1 MEGRAAWSGTRAGRP
16 LSSGLLTSTWMSR
29 IPPSSAIAASG
40 SSSGLPCL
48 PGWFATALTP
58 VALLRLGDDH
68 CRLPGRR
75 DRLRVGLVD
84 GRDVVPVDLDGLPA
98 ERLGS
103 NSVGVEVPAVHRLAG
118 LAEPIHVDD
127 GGQVVER
134 VEARVLERLPHR
146 ALRHL
151 GVAAQAPDPI
161 RQAVELLAGQRDAH
175 RDRQALPQGPGGH
188 VDPRQDGRRMSLD
201 PAAELAEGEHL
212 LVADRAGGL
221 VHRIQQRRR
230 VALAEDQ
237 MIVPRILWRAEVVVE
252 VLRHEH
258 GHEVGGRHR
267 RRRVA
272 AAGGAARADR
282 VDADLLAELAPI
294 VVLTRHGCEAPQVVC
309 RTERGLT

>member
-1 MEGRAAWSGTRAGRP
+1 
-16 LSSGLLTSTWMSR
+16 MSR

-40 SSSGLPCL
+40 SSSGFPCL

-58 VALLRLGDDH
+58 WPFSVLAMITVGCPVVATASANAA
-68 CRLPGRR
+68 
-75 DRLRVGLVD
+75 VD
-84 GRDVVPVDLDGLPA
+84 GGDVVPVDLDRLPA
-98 ERLGS
+98 ERLRARA
-103 NSVGVEVPAVHRLAG
+103 VGIEVPAVHRLAG
-118 LAEPIHVDD
+118 LAEPVDVDD
-127 GGQVVER
+127 RGQVVEL

-146 ALRHL
+146 ALGHL

-221 VHRIQQRRR
+221 VHRVQQRRR

-237 MIVPRILWRAEVVVE
+237 MIVPRILRRAEVVVE

-282 VDADLLAELAPI
+282 VDADLLAELPPI